1 MDLQDTSIA
10 ASGADD
16 IGLDPRIYPHRCHA
30 RTNFSVPGNLADL
43 HSSRVTFLGKRG
55 DLLMASLAGK
65 ALPDFIGETAII
77 FFLSIPVHAV
87 LPFA

>member
-1 MDLQDTSIA
+1 MDFQDTSIA
-10 ASGADD
+10 ASGAKD
-16 IGLDPRIYPHRCHA
+16 IGLDPGIYPHRCHA
-30 RTNFSVPGNLADL
+30 CTNFAVPRNFADL
-43 HSSRVTFLGKRG
+43 HPSRMTFLGKRC
-55 DLLMASLAGK
+55 DLLMASPAGK